1 MPKWN
6 NSTKLLKSISNPT
19 FSLTLWIGN
28 NSFRHSTFPTT
39 PGYHSTIATTPFELL
54 FGVKPRLPSFPNPD
68 IERVHYGEDFASER
82 LNILRKA
89 RLLAH
94 QHAQRTGQMTKD
106 NFDKNTKAHSL
117 KIGDSVLIKEMNFQ
131 GKNAKLAPKWIG
143 PAKITDVNDT
153 NARIKTAKGKKS
165 HLCGTV

>member
-28 NSFRHSTFPTT
+28 NSTFPTT

-68 IERVHYGEDFASER
+68 IEHVHYGEDLASAC

-89 RLLAH
+89 RILAH
-94 QHAQRTGQMTKD
+94 QHAQRTGQVTKD
-106 NFDKNTKAHSL
+106 NFDRNTKAHSL